1 MLSDSDPQKNKTTK
15 QQNQHTTMKKDWK
28 IWLQIALTVLT
39 ALASALGVTS
49 CAMKML

>member
-1 MLSDSDPQKNKTTK
+1 ML
-15 QQNQHTTMKKDWK
+15 MKKDWK
-28 IWLQIALTVLT
+28 IWLQVALTVLT